1 MIDHLAGEGTKD
13 ANGSMD
19 EEDIADTEAA
29 DFCVPAAKMAS
40 FYARKHPYFSERD
53 VLGFAALMA
62 VHPAIVVGQL
72 QKRMKRFDYLRKYQ
86 VPIRR
91 YLLKEAVADGWGNVP
106 DAQLRSEEHT
116 SELQSLMRISYA
128 VFCLQKKNK
137 K

>member
-72 QKRMKRFDYLRKYQ
+72 PQRMKRFDYMQQYQ
-86 VPIRR
+86 GPIRR
-91 YLLKEAVADGWGNVP
+91 YLPQGGVADGWGNVTR
-106 DAQLRSEEHT
+106 AH
-116 SELQSLMRISYA
+116 I
-128 VFCLQKKNK
+128 
-137 K
+137 

>member
-1 MIDHLAGEGTKD
+1 MRISDWSSDVCSSDLEGTKD

-19 EEDIADTEAA
+19 EEDIADTQAA

-72 QKRMKRFDYLRKYQ
+72 LKRMKRFDCRRNYQ
-86 VPIRR
+86 T
-91 YLLKEAVADGWGNVP
+91 
-106 DAQLRSEEHT
+106 SEERRVGKVCVST
-116 SELQSLMRISYA
+116 CRSRG
-128 VFCLQKKNK
+128 
-137 K
+137 

>member
-1 MIDHLAGEGTKD
+1 MTAYEMRISDWSSDVLSSD
-13 ANGSMD
+13 L
-19 EEDIADTEAA
+19 
-29 DFCVPAAKMAS
+29 S

-91 YLLKEAVADGWGNVP
+91 YLPKEAVADGWGNVP
-106 DAQLRSEEHT
+106 DRSEERGVGKEGGR
-116 SELQSLMRISYA
+116 S
-128 VFCLQKKNK
+128 
-137 K
+137 